1 MKFLDKDGLR
11 GTRIGVVRQLFM
23 GPDTDPEIS
32 QLLENALAD
41 MKREGAEILEGVNIP
56 DASVAVV
63 LSGSGST
70 REHIQRLGRILR
82 KLPDKEATL
91 YEVVTQ
97 DTTEEHISR
106 RRGAG
111 EQFRGQ
117 GRAAEEP
124 LLI

>member
-1 MKFLDKDGLR
+1 MVYRISRRFLVPAI
-11 GTRIGVVRQLFM
+11 THETGVKERRQW
-23 GPDTDPEIS
+23 
-32 QLLENALAD
+32 LEAFNKGEVLALVTS
-41 MKREGAEILEGVNIP
+41 KVLNEGVNIP

-70 REHIQRLGRILR
+70 REHVQRLGRILR
-82 KLPDKEATL
+82 KFPGKEAIL

-111 EQFRGQ
+111 EQFRGAV
-117 GRAAEEP
+117 GF
-124 LLI
+124 